1 MPGRGLLSL
10 LVLIL
15 PATLAS
21 AQAIEPGEW
30 QFNAVTTSPLFPK
43 GQSSVFRRCITPED
57 AGNPERWMARHNET
71 GECKLTPLEKTDDSM
86 KWSMVCPRTNM
97 RGTGFARLTG
107 PGEVQSEIALSSEFQ
122 GYRIPMKTR
131 ASGRRIGPCRS

>member
-1 MPGRGLLSL
+1 MRRGAFLLFFTFTPSL
-10 LVLIL
+10 LC
-15 PATLAS
+15 

-30 QFNAVTTSPLFPK
+30 QFNAVTTSPLFPQ
-43 GQSSVFRRCITPED
+43 GQAAVFRRCITPED
-57 AGNPERWMARHNET
+57 AASPERWMARQSET

-86 KWSMVCPRTNM
+86 KWTMVCPRTNM

-107 PGEVQSEIALSSEFQ
+107 PGQVQSEIALSSEFQ

-131 ASGRRIGPCRS
+131 ATGRRLGPCKT